1 MKLLGTDQSP
11 FVRKVR
17 IVLAE
22 KKIDAQYQRI
32 DLTKDAEFLRQYNP
46 LGKIPCLLAD
56 ERSAL
61 FDSRVIV
68 EYLDNLT
75 PVHRLIPPTGR
86 ERVDVRTLEA
96 LADGLVDA
104 SVLIRQEMIGRSPSE
119 RSPAWI
125 NRQQTKID
133 AALAALEQS
142 LGDDAWLV
150 DGRYSLADIA
160 TGCALGYLDFRFP
173 DLGWRT
179 RHPRLA
185 QYVDKLF
192 SRASFVDTAPPAS

>member
-32 DLTKDAEFLRQYNP
+32 DLATDAEFLRQYNP

-56 ERSAL
+56 ERTAL

-104 SVLIRQEMIGRSPSE
+104 SVLIRQEIGRSPSE
-119 RSPAWI
+119 RSQAWI

-142 LGDDAWLV
+142 LGEGPWLV

-160 TGCALGYLDFRFP
+160 AGCALGYLDFRFP
-173 DLGWRT
+173 DLGWRAK
-179 RHPRLA
+179 HPRLA

-192 SRASFVDTAPPAS
+192 SRSSFVDTAPPTT

>member
-1 MKLLGTDQSP
+1 MKLLGSDTSP

-32 DLTKDAEFLRQYNP
+32 DLARDLESLRKANP
-46 LGKIPCLLAD
+46 LGKIPCLLVD
-56 ERSAL
+56 ERSAI

-75 PVHRLIPPTGR
+75 PVHRLIPPSGR

-96 LADGLVDA
+96 MADGLLDA
-104 SVLIRQEMIGRSPSE
+104 AILIRAEMTQRDEAMRS
-119 RSPAWI
+119 RAWI
-125 NRQQTKID
+125 DRQLGKID
-133 AALAALEQS
+133 GALAALDDW
-142 LGDDAWLV
+142 LGDSPWLV
-150 DGRYSLADIA
+150 DGKYSLADIA
-160 TGCALGYLDFRFP
+160 AGCALAYLDFRFAEI
-173 DLGWRT
+173 DWRT

-185 QYVDKLF
+185 HYADKLF
-192 SRASFVDTAPPAS
+192 ARQSFADTAARVA

>member
-11 FVRKVR
+11 YVRKVR

-22 KKIDAQYQRI
+22 KKIDVQYQRI
-32 DLTKDAEFLRQYNP
+32 DLAQDLEFLRQYNP

-86 ERVDVRTLEA
+86 QRVDVRTLEA
-96 LADGLVDA
+96 MADGLLDA
-104 SVLIRQEMIGRSPSE
+104 AVLVRQELNARSPSE
-119 RSPAWI
+119 RSQAWI
-125 NRQQTKID
+125 DRQRGKID
-133 AALAALEQS
+133 AALAALEAW
-142 LGDDAWLV
+142 LGEDAWLV

-173 DLGWRT
+173 DIAWRA

-185 QYVDKLF
+185 TYADKLNA
-192 SRASFVDTAPPAS
+192 RPSFADTAPGAV